1 MEVPRELRTAADKRE
16 VNVHE
21 REDDHET
28 VLTVDFGPAAGD
40 LTVDTVGNT
49 ALVITGEDQFEF
61 EIPDEVDEVTT
72 NDGMLILKRRK

>member
-16 VNVHE
+16 VKVHE
-21 REDDHET
+21 EENDQEN

-40 LTVDTVGNT
+40 LSVDTVGKR
-49 ALVITGEDQFEF
+49 ALVVTGEDQFEF

-72 NDGMLILKRRK
+72 NDGMLILKRKK